1 MDIRDDDFIRFW
13 RTLNGASVKY
23 LMVGGFAVNIHG
35 FNRTTGDIDL
45 WVEDTIENRKCLG
58 KALQELKIAPAEIV
72 LRMQFVPG
80 WTQMT
85 LPNGFPLDIMTGLK
99 GLEDYSFDECLSL
112 AVWAEIEDIRVP
124 FLHLNQ
130 LIAAKEAANRPKDQ
144 IDLEELRRIQQIQ
157 KKIDGK

>member
-1 MDIRDDDFIRFW
+1 
-13 RTLNGASVKY
+13 
-23 LMVGGFAVNIHG
+23 
-35 FNRTTGDIDL
+35 
-45 WVEDTIENRKCLG
+45 
-58 KALQELKIAPAEIV
+58 
-72 LRMQFVPG
+72 
-80 WTQMT
+80 MT

-130 LIAAKEAANRPKDQ
+130 LMAAKEAANRPKDQ